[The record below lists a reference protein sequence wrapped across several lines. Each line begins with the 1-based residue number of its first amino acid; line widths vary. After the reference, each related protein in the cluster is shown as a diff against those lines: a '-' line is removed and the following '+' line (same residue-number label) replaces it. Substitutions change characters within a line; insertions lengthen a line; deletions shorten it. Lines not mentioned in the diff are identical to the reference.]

1 MNKTN
6 NTEIISIEHLI
17 LKPEY
22 MISGKNCFN
31 TIPKAQACSS
41 VKIPHESVL
50 VSFKKPTDQDN
61 KVMSKD
67 LAARYAMLPDNV
79 PDAYA
84 KDDESGSW
92 SDCETE
98 ENPQDTDPIIEI
110 TDPYAR
116 RVVVFQGR
124 EKGIQVRSE

>member
-6 NTEIISIEHLI
+6 DSEII

-22 MISGKNCFN
+22 MITGKNCFN
-31 TIPKAQACSS
+31 TIPKAQEPSQSIS
-41 VKIPHESVL
+41 VESIL
-50 VSFKKPTDQDN
+50 VSFKKPPDQDN
-61 KVMSKD
+61 NVMSKD
-67 LAARYAMLPDNV
+67 LVSRYAMLPDNI

-92 SDCETE
+92 SDCENE
-98 ENPQDTDPIIEI
+98 EDLQDTCPIIEVA
-110 TDPYAR
+110 DPYAR